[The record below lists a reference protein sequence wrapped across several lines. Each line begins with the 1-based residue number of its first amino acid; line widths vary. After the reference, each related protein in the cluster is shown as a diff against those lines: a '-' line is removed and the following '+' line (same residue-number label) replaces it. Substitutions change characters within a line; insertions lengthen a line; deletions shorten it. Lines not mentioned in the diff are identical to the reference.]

1 VLDKNKQGTYKNV
14 QQTRRLQ
21 MAMFLKDLM
30 AFVALGA
37 FGAAALTWMDVLSR
51 LV

>member
-1 VLDKNKQGTYKNV
+1 
-14 QQTRRLQ
+14 
-21 MAMFLKDLM
+21 MFDFVKDLM

-37 FGAAALTWMDVLSR
+37 FSVAAVTWMDVLAR

>member
-1 VLDKNKQGTYKNV
+1 MLSFV
-14 QQTRRLQ
+14 
-21 MAMFLKDLM
+21 KDLM

-37 FGAAALTWMDVLSR
+37 FSVAAVTWMDVLAR